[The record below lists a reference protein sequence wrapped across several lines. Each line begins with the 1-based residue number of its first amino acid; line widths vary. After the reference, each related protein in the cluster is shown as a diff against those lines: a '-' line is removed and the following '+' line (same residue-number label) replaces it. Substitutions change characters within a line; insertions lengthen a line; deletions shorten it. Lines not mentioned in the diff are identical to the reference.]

1 MKLYIPTS
9 SLNLN
14 NILSS
19 ESISPAAFYPQRG
32 FGYSNFHKVD
42 LNPFDNSLVL
52 YSQCPHFEIPKSDLE
67 NHAMVIEIESSDCV
81 PSFEAELKKVSAEGI
96 YQYGRTIYLNPYSS
110 KIYFFNKAHYIT
122 ALSLTEQSG
131 ETKLARIYSN
141 ALDIFTGGNTQKYGV
156 IKFPDYHSLDY
167 SAIEF
172 DKSLNRIKGFVV
184 GYVIAANRSVPQY
197 IVKAKHLVNEIT
209 NLTYA
214 IINSPDGRGTQYQL
228 NMLHAHLTAFS
239 QLANMPFY
247 DSVKEIMGSQKW
259 EELELLMQEYGV
271 DFQFRNSYN
280 YLYHQL
286 TTPIKGD
293 YNPIPEALNVL
304 NNWITQEEQKEKS
317 IKFDL
322 DGIGITTSKL
332 TQYEDAYIETG
343 NTREYYQLLINDV
356 FTTTD
361 VTENTLN
368 TERLNL
374 ATSVT
379 LKVKEY
385 EGDKWED
392 SKVKKWLNQLRRN
405 IAGQE
410 TFDLQWNRGFVSAI
424 AAFLL
429 KGDSHD
435 KLTKFLIDCEIEDG
449 RLAFGFYGCVCG
461 FANMSRIFTD
471 ELFGIEDLSY
481 ISAIYKKLYK
491 QLHQVDLEG
500 ELLLRPKQT
509 ANKLREEV
517 YDIIRTEKF
526 KQEQVDAI
534 ENALIIEEKKYDSE
548 ALWFIVN
555 TLITRKSEARDIVE
569 EILKSK
575 REFRTREELECEIW
589 AGLRRLGKKKVSKPF
604 MDNLKRAIELEEQRG
619 NPEAFLCI
627 LDDSMEKTDKAYKK
641 LKKRLCPEHKTTV
654 ATVIDTAVDKVHE
667 VVDGVLNLFPGYSE
681 KVTTDRAAV
690 HASYTPT
697 LPRLIVDVDKEELAR
712 IIQSAINISN
722 DKIIKN
728 LKYVHDQ
735 HQTYERANKE
745 VIRHFRNLCF
755 PKDPTKTGSIEV
767 TPSNRGEVDAIEV
780 WLQNNFKD

>member
-42 LNPFDNSLVL
+42 LNPFDNSIVL
-52 YSQCPHFEIPKSDLE
+52 YSQCPQFEIPKSDLE
-67 NHAMVIEIESSDCV
+67 NHAMVIEIETSDCA

-156 IKFPDYHSLDY
+156 IKFSDYHSLDY

-214 IINSPDGRGTQYQL
+214 IINSPDGHGTQYQL
-228 NMLHAHLTAFS
+228 NMLHTHLATFS

-247 DSVKEIMGSQKW
+247 DSVREIMGSQKW

-332 TQYEDAYIETG
+332 TQYEDAYIEAG

-410 TFDLQWNRGFVSAI
+410 AFDLQWNRGFISAI

-435 KLTKFLIDCEIEDG
+435 KLTRFLIDCEIEDG
-449 RLAFGFYGCVCG
+449 RLAFGFYGCICG

-500 ELLLRPKQT
+500 ELLLRPKQS

-517 YDIIRTEKF
+517 YNIIESEEFNHT
-526 KQEQVDAI
+526 QVDAI
-534 ENALIIEEKKYDSE
+534 ENALNIEGKRYDPM
-548 ALWFIVN
+548 ALWSILN
-555 TLITRKSEARDIVE
+555 TLVPKSTARDIVE
-569 EILKSK
+569 SILNNSAEYNSK
-575 REFRTREELECEIW
+575 EELENAIW
-589 AGLRRLGKKKVSKPF
+589 RGLSKLPKRKLSASF
-604 MDNLKRAIELEEQRG
+604 KENLQKAIKLEEKQG
-619 NPEAFLCI
+619 DPEAFLYI
-627 LDDSMEKTDKAYKK
+627 LDDLIPKSDKAYKK
-641 LKKRLCPEHKTTV
+641 LRKLFYPEKRT
-654 ATVIDTAVDKVHE
+654 KVSKVVE
-667 VVDGVLNLFPGYSE
+667 KVVDGVIDLF
-681 KVTTDRAAV
+681 
-690 HASYTPT
+690 TPHNNGDIDGWST
-697 LPRLIVDVDKEELAR
+697 NCCICQEDVSLPSLIVDADIESLTIMIQREL
-712 IIQSAINISN
+712 NILN
-722 DKIIKN
+722 PKIIDN
-728 LKYVHDQ
+728 FKYVHEE
-735 HQTYERANKE
+735 HRRKERANE
-745 VIRHFRNLCF
+745 DVIRHFRNLCF
-755 PKDPTKTGSIEV
+755 PKN
-767 TPSNRGEVDAIEV
+767 PSNRGSIENTQQNRTEVESIIK
-780 WLQNNFKD
+780 WLQYNFETKQW